1 MKHNIVVRATLGI
14 QVLNTSKKLVT
25 TENETKYL
33 APVLDTSNQE
43 PKKRNGNNTVTKY
56 NILKAPVLNTGE
68 YKMDINTITKEI
80 KKYDLLQAIFCFKEI
95 LIQLDGC
102 LFLIRNKH
110 VLAKTGMC
118 VPLFPQLYF
127 TVPKIFIMDESSKK
141 WYIAK

>member
-1 MKHNIVVRATLGI
+1 LGT
-14 QVLNTSKKLVT
+14 QVLNTSKKS
-25 TENETKYL
+25 ENDAKYL

-95 LIQLDGC
+95 LIQLDYSYDGKEMNPTFFQFIYWFVTIFK
-102 LFLIRNKH
+102 LNWIMGSRNQYSTFGG
-110 VLAKTGMC
+110 LST
-118 VPLFPQLYF
+118 
-127 TVPKIFIMDESSKK
+127 I
-141 WYIAK
+141 